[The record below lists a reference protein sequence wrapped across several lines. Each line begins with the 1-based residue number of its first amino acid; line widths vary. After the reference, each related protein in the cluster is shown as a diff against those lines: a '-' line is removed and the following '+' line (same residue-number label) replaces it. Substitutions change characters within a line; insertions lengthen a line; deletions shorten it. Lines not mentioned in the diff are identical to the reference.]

1 MRTTNGVAWSLLSHH
16 GLVLFEIA
24 ASPDITI
31 REISDTLGIT
41 ERHVS
46 RIVRDLQD
54 GGIVAVRRVGRRN
67 EYALSQDA
75 RFRHPRLA
83 HVELRQIVEMLVP
96 QMRSMETRL
105 TA

>member
-1 MRTTNGVAWSLLSHH
+1 MSHH
-16 GLVLFEIA
+16 GLVLFEMA

-46 RIVRDLQD
+46 RIVGDLQEA
-54 GGIVAVRRVGRRN
+54 GIVEVRRVGRRN

-83 HVELRQIVEMLVP
+83 HV
-96 QMRSMETRL
+96 
-105 TA
+105 